1 QRSTRPRHRT
11 GPTTAG
17 SNPSSGFHFPVSP
30 RRPVPSPATASAIS
44 PSSPQPNF
52 KQRTSLP
59 PSPPQG
65 VAPSAPATTR
75 RSHLRVGSTAP
86 HPSPSRRRR
95 HPPRGAVLFAPKSSL
110 RSPPRPAPTKKFRSN
125 HSSSRRPLPS
135 PPLYLNPRRAATAT
149 PTTPPAASPA
159 SSPSPPTIH
168 ASKRRRREAVNTGNS
183 QPRGGGGSGPPPSR
197 TLALPPAAGNAAG
210 FDPLDP
216 DANPPAKVLMEGEVK
231 HCKKALK
238 ALEKKLGK
246 PKALAKEFWNLPDIG
261 TVPPSSQKSAREAV
275 NRGRNRYTDVLPID
289 KTRVRLQSPTGN
301 DYINASFIN
310 TGGRD
315 QTKFISTQGPL
326 ARTIEDFWQM
336 VYENHCP
343 VIVMLTKFDGYKCD
357 EYLPLSK
364 GQGAF
369 GKFNIKIVK
378 TRNDGQ
384 LVLRVVKVQRDE
396 SDSVHSLLHIEHS
409 EWPDHGVPSNSNAVR
424 QILKRLYH
432 IPREHPIV
440 AHCSAGIGRTGAYI
454 TIHNAIDRILL
465 GDQGAVNL
473 AETLKKFRSERPGMV
488 QTEEQFK
495 FCHQAIADELKD
507 LISNSKH

>member
-1 QRSTRPRHRT
+1 M
-11 GPTTAG
+11 
-17 SNPSSGFHFPVSP
+17 
-30 RRPVPSPATASAIS
+30 I
-44 PSSPQPNF
+44 
-52 KQRTSLP
+52 
-59 PSPPQG
+59 
-65 VAPSAPATTR
+65 
-75 RSHLRVGSTAP
+75 
-86 HPSPSRRRR
+86 
-95 HPPRGAVLFAPKSSL
+95 
-110 RSPPRPAPTKKFRSN
+110 
-125 HSSSRRPLPS
+125 
-135 PPLYLNPRRAATAT
+135 
-149 PTTPPAASPA
+149 
-159 SSPSPPTIH
+159 
-168 ASKRRRREAVNTGNS
+168 
-183 QPRGGGGSGPPPSR
+183 
-197 TLALPPAAGNAAG
+197 
-210 FDPLDP
+210 
-216 DANPPAKVLMEGEVK
+216 
-231 HCKKALK
+231 
-238 ALEKKLGK
+238 
-246 PKALAKEFWNLPDIG
+246 
-261 TVPPSSQKSAREAV
+261 
-275 NRGRNRYTDVLPID
+275 
-289 KTRVRLQSPTGN
+289 
-301 DYINASFIN
+301 
-310 TGGRD
+310 
-315 QTKFISTQGPL
+315 
-326 ARTIEDFWQM
+326 
-336 VYENHCP
+336 YENHCP
-343 VIVMLTKFDGYKCD
+343 VIVMLTKFDGYKQCD

>member
-1 QRSTRPRHRT
+1 M
-11 GPTTAG
+11 
-17 SNPSSGFHFPVSP
+17 
-30 RRPVPSPATASAIS
+30 I
-44 PSSPQPNF
+44 
-52 KQRTSLP
+52 
-59 PSPPQG
+59 
-65 VAPSAPATTR
+65 
-75 RSHLRVGSTAP
+75 
-86 HPSPSRRRR
+86 
-95 HPPRGAVLFAPKSSL
+95 
-110 RSPPRPAPTKKFRSN
+110 
-125 HSSSRRPLPS
+125 
-135 PPLYLNPRRAATAT
+135 
-149 PTTPPAASPA
+149 
-159 SSPSPPTIH
+159 
-168 ASKRRRREAVNTGNS
+168 
-183 QPRGGGGSGPPPSR
+183 
-197 TLALPPAAGNAAG
+197 
-210 FDPLDP
+210 
-216 DANPPAKVLMEGEVK
+216 
-231 HCKKALK
+231 
-238 ALEKKLGK
+238 
-246 PKALAKEFWNLPDIG
+246 
-261 TVPPSSQKSAREAV
+261 
-275 NRGRNRYTDVLPID
+275 
-289 KTRVRLQSPTGN
+289 
-301 DYINASFIN
+301 
-310 TGGRD
+310 
-315 QTKFISTQGPL
+315 
-326 ARTIEDFWQM
+326 
-336 VYENHCP
+336 YENHCP